1 MSKENVQAIFKQ
13 APEDIQKLVLKVID
27 AENNKIHFKKPHG
40 IKEDIAD
47 VVKEVIK

>member
-1 MSKENVQAIFKQ
+1 MSKEDAQAIFKQ
-13 APEDIQKLVLKVID
+13 APEDIRKLVLKVID

-40 IKEDIAD
+40 IKDDIAD